1 MSRLLK
7 FVSRDVTRLAARY
20 GWSPAGRREIE
31 ESLLSNPKA
40 IERYWR
46 NLAAARRAGY
56 VQTAENGF
64 LLLPEWCRRQG
75 WPDPTTH
82 DFDFD

>member
-1 MSRLLK
+1 MSSLLK
-7 FVSRDVTRLAARY
+7 SVRRNVTRLAARY
-20 GWSPAGRREIE
+20 GWSPARRRELE
-31 ESLLSNPKA
+31 AAFLSNPEA

-56 VQTAENGF
+56 VQTAQNGF

-82 DFDFD
+82 DFDWS